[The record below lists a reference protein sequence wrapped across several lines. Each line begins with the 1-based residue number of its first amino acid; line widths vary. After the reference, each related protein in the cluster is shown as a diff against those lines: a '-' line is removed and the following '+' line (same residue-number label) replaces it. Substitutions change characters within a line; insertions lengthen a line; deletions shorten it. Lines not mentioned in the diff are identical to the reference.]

1 MKKVVITG
9 YGIISCIGNSKSEV
23 IQSLQQ
29 GNSGIST
36 NATYADMGFRSH
48 VSGSINLEL
57 ENFIDRKLLRFMSN
71 AAAYG
76 YLAALEAISMSG
88 LNADDLD
95 SPKTGI
101 VAGSGGASS
110 QSQIIA
116 SDIARA
122 KSPKRIGPY
131 AVTKTMGSTVAAIL
145 GTALKIKGVNYSI
158 SSACSTSAHCIGHA
172 AELIQSGKQDIVIAG
187 GAEDEHWTSSSM
199 FDAMGAL
206 SSSRNDLPATA
217 SRPFD
222 KERDG
227 FVISGGAG
235 IVILESEEH
244 AKKRNANILAELTG
258 YFANSDGYD
267 MVAPSGEGA
276 KRCMQEALKIFGG
289 KVDYINTH
297 GTSTPVGDI
306 AELNAIKS
314 VFGNDAPI
322 ISSTKSTT
330 GHSLGATGAQEAIYS
345 IMMMQDNFIAPSI
358 NIDDIVDE
366 ASGLHINQETI
377 QKELHS
383 VMSNSFGFGGTN
395 ASLIFSKY

>member
-9 YGIISCIGNSKSEV
+9 YGIISCIGNSKAEV
-23 IQSLQQ
+23 IQSLQK
-29 GNSGIST
+29 GKSGIST

-57 ENFIDRKLLRFMSN
+57 ENLIDRKLLRFMSN

-88 LNADDLD
+88 LNIDDLD
-95 SPKTGI
+95 SPKVGI

-116 SDIARA
+116 SDIARE

-131 AVTKTMGSTVAAIL
+131 AVTKTMGSTVSAIL

-172 AELIQSGKQDIVIAG
+172 AELIQSGKQDVVIAG

-199 FDAMGAL
+199 FDAMGSL
-206 SSSRNDLPATA
+206 SSSKNNFPETA

-244 AKKRNANILAELTG
+244 AKKRNASILAELTG

-276 KRCMQEALKIFGG
+276 KRCMQEALNIIGK

-314 VFGNDAPI
+314 VFGTDAPI
-322 ISSTKSTT
+322 ISSTKSMT

-358 NIDDIVDE
+358 NIDNIVDE

-377 QKELHS
+377 QKELNS

>member
-1 MKKVVITG
+1 MNNVVVTG
-9 YGIISCIGNSKSEV
+9 LGIVSCIGSNTQEVLNSLKK
-23 IQSLQQ
+23 
-29 GNSGIST
+29 GKSGISK
-36 NATYADMGFRSH
+36 NSTYAEMGFRSH
-48 VSGSINLEL
+48 VSGAINLDL
-57 ENFIDRKLLRFMSN
+57 TKLIDRKTLRFMSE
-71 AAAYG
+71 ASGFG
-76 YLAALEAISMSG
+76 YIATQEAL
-88 LNADDLD
+88 LNADLKLGEMDT
-95 SPKTGI
+95 SRIGI

-110 QSQIIA
+110 AAQIEA
-116 SDIARA
+116 SDTARDRG
-122 KSPKRIGPY
+122 PKRIGPY
-131 AVTKTMGSTVAAIL
+131 AVSITMGSTVSAIL
-145 GTALKIKGVNYSI
+145 GTTLKLKGVNYSI

-172 AELIQSGKQDIVIAG
+172 AELIQLGKQDIIIAG
-187 GAEDEHWTSSSM
+187 GAEQEHWTSSSM

-206 SSSRNDLPATA
+206 SSSKNNLPETA

-244 AKKRNANILAELTG
+244 AKNRNASILAELTG

-276 KRCMQEALKIFGG
+276 VRCMQEALKMVG
-289 KVDYINTH
+289 KNVDYINTH

-314 VFGNDAPI
+314 VFGADAPI
-322 ISSTKSTT
+322 ISSTKSMT

-377 QKELHS
+377 QKELNS